1 MDTYEGT
8 ARIYA
13 DVFEQHK
20 LDQPHTFIASL
31 SVENSQATISIKRIE
46 CETLAEA
53 QAQVDNWANRYGLD
67 LLH

>member
-1 MDTYEGT
+1 MDTYSGT

-20 LDQPHTFIASL
+20 LDRPPTFIASL
-31 SVENSQATISIKRIE
+31 SVENSQATISVKRVE

-53 QAQVDNWANRYGLD
+53 QAQVDNWANRYGLEF
-67 LLH
+67 LH